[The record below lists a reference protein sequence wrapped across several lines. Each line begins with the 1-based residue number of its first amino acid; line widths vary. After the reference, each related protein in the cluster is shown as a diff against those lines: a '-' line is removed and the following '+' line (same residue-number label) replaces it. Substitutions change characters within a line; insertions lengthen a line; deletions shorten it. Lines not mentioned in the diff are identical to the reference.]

1 MRRLKVWKIFLN
13 KIEAMK
19 PYGIQQLGIYYRD
32 KRGVEIPAP
41 DKKEREELAEVDES
55 DIFDE
60 AIVIERNEPEPSQA
74 HAIQKRWSSFIS
86 SQIWN
91 GPSCLFAVIVSVST
105 HHGQPPR

>member
-1 MRRLKVWKIFLN
+1 
-13 KIEAMK
+13 MK

-60 AIVIERNEPEPSQA
+60 AIVIERNEPGTFAGSRLFKSAGVPLFPRKYGMGHRA
-74 HAIQKRWSSFIS
+74 
-86 SQIWN
+86 
-91 GPSCLFAVIVSVST
+91 CL
-105 HHGQPPR
+105 P